1 VELVSLSPFPAECLL
16 WEADA
21 GQASLTV
28 VVKVTLRLVH
38 DGDAVVDETQLPI
51 AADEPW
57 DENPTASL
65 FRPGD
70 RAPLKPRTDLLFV
83 GHAYSPGGTATERLV
98 ATMKIGDFAKSV
110 TVSAPRLWTRGA
122 AGFVPGP
129 PLPFEQMSLRYE
141 RGALTQDNP
150 VGVDPASPPL
160 EGQAVGPVL
169 APVAPAT
176 SPCFGPVASSW
187 RPRRRLLGE
196 AGRFWALAF
205 EMGAEPPNEPAPKAL
220 DFKFFNAAPP
230 DQQVNML
237 RQRAEIELVNLSP
250 THPTLR
256 TRLPPMKPQVFR
268 VGPRGGRPIEI
279 ALRCDTLWIDGDRG
293 IACLVW
299 RGLTDVPS
307 VSKDAVGTIY
317 VVADPQ
323 GRRVRFEQ
331 VERAAREGIP
341 IEATE
346 PGAADALAVR
356 HDAIR
361 SRDAEGSGE
370 AGKQG
375 ESSDAGPPR
384 EKDETRAFGPGGREE
399 PRKVLP
405 FAGKSAQAPTFG
417 LPPEATGANAA
428 FSASGASAALSAS
441 GASTPFAASGANAAL
456 SASGANA
463 AFTASGATAA
473 FTASGMNPSF
483 GISGMSPS
491 FGVSGSNP
499 SFEASGTN
507 PSLSISGA
515 GEAMSQRGGDV
526 EDDTHDREPEEA
538 PAKALPF
545 VERPAMMHVP
555 PAPALP
561 TMGLAPSRVDPAK
574 PAMLSAPKVEV
585 VKPAGASSPPRARSP
600 LGDEVPMLRAE
611 PPKVDGKSK
620 PPPPEL
626 PAGFDPKDVPV
637 AEYGAV
643 SAELMIRRGERAKV
657 LETHHL
663 SEPAWA
669 RIHAHW
675 TAEMGRETARGE
687 SRLLAQF
694 DAAYVETMGR
704 LRKPIGVPEYAL
716 ILVAIERGA
725 IDKQLAALSLTLS
738 DLMRVQRVWTRR
750 LAEDPELGKVLGKAV
765 EEARAAVT

>member
-1 VELVSLSPFPAECLL
+1 MELVSLSPFPAECLL

-21 GQASLTV
+21 GQPSLTV

-38 DGDAVVDETQLPI
+38 DGEAVVHDEQI
-51 AADEPW
+51 AIGADEPW
-57 DENPTASL
+57 DENPTASV

-83 GHAYSPGGTATERLV
+83 GHAYAPGGTATERLT
-98 ATMKIGDFAKSV
+98 ATLKIGDFTKSV

-150 VGVDPASPPL
+150 VGVDPAAPPL

-169 APVAPAT
+169 SPVAPAT
-176 SPCFGPVASSW
+176 SPCFGPIAASW

-205 EMGAEPPNEPAPKAL
+205 EMGKEPPKEPAPKAL

-237 RQRAEIELVNLSP
+237 RQRAEIELTNLSP
-250 THPTLR
+250 THVTLR
-256 TRLPPMKPQVFR
+256 SRLPALKPQVFR
-268 VGPRGGRPIEI
+268 VGPRGGRPVDV
-279 ALRCDTLWIDGDRG
+279 ALRCDTVWIDGDRG
-293 IACLVW
+293 IVCLVW
-299 RGLTDVPS
+299 RGLTDVQETS
-307 VSKDAVGTIY
+307 ASAVGTIY

-346 PGAADALAVR
+346 PGALDALSVR

-361 SRDAEGSGE
+361 SRDGE
-370 AGKQG
+370 AVKQG
-375 ESSDAGPPR
+375 DPGAGAPK
-384 EKDETRAFGPGGREE
+384 EKDETRAFGPGGSEE
-399 PRKVLP
+399 PRKKVLP
-405 FAGKSAQAPTFG
+405 FAGRPPAPTFG
-417 LPPEATGANAA
+417 LPPAETTPSLGMPDAQSALGASGSHTPFSISGAAPA
-428 FSASGASAALSAS
+428 FSASGAQPSFAISGATPAFSTSGAQPSFAISGATPAFSAS
-441 GASTPFAASGANAAL
+441 GAQPSFAISGANAPISERIDA
-456 SASGANA
+456 
-463 AFTASGATAA
+463 
-473 FTASGMNPSF
+473 PS
-483 GISGMSPS
+483 
-491 FGVSGSNP
+491 
-499 SFEASGTN
+499 T
-507 PSLSISGA
+507 
-515 GEAMSQRGGDV
+515 
-526 EDDTHDREPEEA
+526 EDETHDREPEDA

-545 VERPAMMHVP
+545 VERPAMLAIP
-555 PAPALP
+555 KAAALP
-561 TMGLAPSRVDPAK
+561 EETERLQAVKQAFPDIGRPATVPSPRPGI
-574 PAMLSAPKVEV
+574 
-585 VKPAGASSPPRARSP
+585 AGAASGMPAA
-600 LGDEVPMLRAE
+600 GE
-611 PPKVDGKSK
+611 PGKVDGKSK
-620 PPPPEL
+620 PPPPAEAL
-626 PAGFDPKDVPV
+626 PPGFDPKDVPV
-637 AEYGAV
+637 ATYGAV

-657 LETHHL
+657 MEAHKLN
-663 SEPAWA
+663 EPSWA

-704 LRKPIGVPEYAL
+704 LRKPIGVPEYAAL
-716 ILVAIERGA
+716 LVAIERGA
-725 IDKQLAALSLTLS
+725 VDKQLATLSLTLS

-750 LAEDPELGKVLGKAV
+750 LAEDAELGKVLAKAI
-765 EEARAAVT
+765 EEARAAT